1 MCPFEI
7 DDPPPSPGGSM
18 PSLAVSFQVAP
29 GVDSYSVMIY
39 VLHADGSIVE
49 HGRDNTAQWVP
60 VAVVKQA
67 DA

>member
-1 MCPFEI
+1 
-7 DDPPPSPGGSM
+7 M